1 MFGKKPESFPLNAL
15 ANDEMQRRFE
25 VARDNLRGSAALTA
39 ENERLRCLLDQ
50 LREKNAEL
58 MRERLTP
65 EPLVME
71 HGVDISADALA
82 KAQHF
87 KPWITPSS
95 GDEKIDHVSAAVQAR
110 DYKRAFE
117 LVQEDLHQTQNQLRM
132 AAIREERVE
141 RMVEMIRARGLEIT
155 TDSQGNVILSNG
167 RASVLLPT
175 GYGLTEDM
183 VLPKG

>member
-39 ENERLRCLLDQ
+39 ENERLRCLLDR
-50 LREKNAEL
+50 LREKQ
-58 MRERLTP
+58 P
-65 EPLVME
+65 EPAPASL
-71 HGVDISADALA
+71 LA
-82 KAQHF
+82 VVNATIERTTETY

-95 GDEKIDHVSAAVQAR
+95 GDESVDHVSAAVQTGN
-110 DYKRAFE
+110 YKLAFE